1 MAIKKKNAKKKVVRK
16 KATKKRTAKKV
27 VKRKA
32 TKKVAKK
39 KKTVK
44 KTTKKRAVVSK
55 TVKKQIAS
63 TSKKASKALKHNTK
77 QDAEISKLQDEV
89 LKLQGKGKGKTKKK
103 VNSKRI
109 SEYNLFIRKQI
120 KAGYSFTKAVKEWN
134 RYQALMAKD
143 KRRPSAYNQFIGSQ
157 MRLGKT
163 FLQSVALW
171 KLAKAGKLGR
181 KGTTRTVEK
190 IKYKT
195 RTVKSKPTVIIKKV
209 RSKPT
214 VVEKIKYRTRTVKSK
229 PEIIVRKVRS
239 KPTVV
244 EKIKYKTRTV
254 KVKSEPKVI
263 TKIKYRTKEVPSKP
277 KVITKIKYRTK
288 TIKVPGATKTKIL
301 KQSIDYDR
309 IWNMFSNA
317 LSERSKTE
325 TKKVS
330 TTEIKTGALID
341 MEDVAFRV
349 VQTYFKEIARFGFK
363 KRLTLDEIIDAYFY
377 ALARVKRNND
387 IVAEAR
393 ARQIGV
399 KR

>member
-1 MAIKKKNAKKKVVRK
+1 MAVKKKKVVRK
-16 KATKKRTAKKV
+16 PVKKAVKKKTTKQVVKKKV
-27 VKRKA
+27 VKA
-32 TKKVAKK
+32 TKKV
-39 KKTVK
+39 T
-44 KTTKKRAVVSK
+44 VSK
-55 TVKKQIAS
+55 TVKKQIA
-63 TSKKASKALKHNTK
+63 TNKKKTAKALKHNTK
-77 QDAEISKLQDEV
+77 QDSEISKLQEEV
-89 LKLQGKGKGKTKKK
+89 AKLQGKGKKTKKK

-120 KAGYSFTKAVKEWN
+120 KAGFSFVKAVKEWN

-195 RTVKSKPTVIIKKV
+195 RTIKSKPT
-209 RSKPT
+209 
-214 VVEKIKYRTRTVKSK
+214 
-229 PEIIVRKVRS
+229 IIVKKVRS

-254 KVKSEPKVI
+254 KVPSEPTVVTKIKYRTKEVPSKPKVITKIKYRTKEVPSTPKVI

-288 TIKVPGATKTKIL
+288 TVKVPVESKSKVVRQTIDYAKLRDVLAGTKTKTETI
-301 KQSIDYDR
+301 
-309 IWNMFSNA
+309 
-317 LSERSKTE
+317 SKTD
-325 TKKVS
+325 
-330 TTEIKTGALID
+330 IKTAMAADDEEI
-341 MEDVAFRV
+341 AFRI

-363 KRLTLDEIIDAYFY
+363 KRLTLDEILDAYVY
-377 ALARVKRNND
+377 ALARVKRNEA
-387 IVAEAR
+387 VAVEERVRR
-393 ARQIGV
+393 AGM
-399 KR
+399 KK

>member
-1 MAIKKKNAKKKVVRK
+1 MAVKKKVRK
-16 KATKKRTAKKV
+16 VA
-27 VKRKA
+27 RKA
-32 TKKVAKK
+32 AK
-39 KKTVK
+39 K
-44 KTTKKRAVVSK
+44 KTTKKVVKKATVSK

-63 TSKKASKALKHNTK
+63 NKKKTAKALKHNTK
-77 QDAEISKLQDEV
+77 QDSEIAKLKAEV
-89 LKLQGKGKGKTKKK
+89 AKLQGKGKKTKKK

-120 KAGYSFTKAVKEWN
+120 NAGFSFVKAVKEWN

-195 RTVKSKPTVIIKKV
+195 RTVKSKPT
-209 RSKPT
+209 
-214 VVEKIKYRTRTVKSK
+214 
-229 PEIIVRKVRS
+229 IIVKKVRS

-254 KVKSEPKVI
+254 KVPSEPTVV

-288 TIKVPGATKTKIL
+288 TVKVPVESKSKVVRQTIDYAKLRDVLAGTKTKTETI
-301 KQSIDYDR
+301 
-309 IWNMFSNA
+309 
-317 LSERSKTE
+317 SKTD
-325 TKKVS
+325 
-330 TTEIKTGALID
+330 IKTAMAADDEEI
-341 MEDVAFRV
+341 AFRI

-363 KRLTLDEIIDAYFY
+363 KRLTLDEILDAYVY
-377 ALARVKRNND
+377 ALARVKRNEA
-387 IVAEAR
+387 VAVEERVRR
-393 ARQIGV
+393 AGM
-399 KR
+399 KK

>member
-1 MAIKKKNAKKKVVRK
+1 MAVKKKVRK
-16 KATKKRTAKKV
+16 VA
-27 VKRKA
+27 RKA
-32 TKKVAKK
+32 AK
-39 KKTVK
+39 K
-44 KTTKKRAVVSK
+44 KTTKKVVKKATVSK

-63 TSKKASKALKHNTK
+63 NKKKTAKALKHNTK
-77 QDAEISKLQDEV
+77 QDSEIAKLKAEV
-89 LKLQGKGKGKTKKK
+89 AKLQGKGKKTKKK

-120 KAGYSFTKAVKEWN
+120 NAGFSFVKAVKEWN

-195 RTVKSKPTVIIKKV
+195 RTVKSKPTIIVKKV

-214 VVEKIKYRTRTVKSK
+214 VVEKIKYRTRTIKSKPEVIVRKVKSK
-229 PEIIVRKVRS
+229 PEI
-239 KPTVV
+239 V

-254 KVKSEPKVI
+254 KVPSEPKVV

-288 TIKVPGATKTKIL
+288 TVKVPVESKSKVVRQTIDYAKLRDVLAGTKTKT
-301 KQSIDYDR
+301 
-309 IWNMFSNA
+309 
-317 LSERSKTE
+317 ETVSKTD
-325 TKKVS
+325 
-330 TTEIKTGALID
+330 IKTAMAADDEEI
-341 MEDVAFRV
+341 AFRI

-363 KRLTLDEIIDAYFY
+363 KRLTLDEILDAYVY
-377 ALARVKRNND
+377 ALARVKRNEA
-387 IVAEAR
+387 VAVEERVRR
-393 ARQIGV
+393 AGM
-399 KR
+399 KK

>member
-1 MAIKKKNAKKKVVRK
+1 MAVKKKKVVRK
-16 KATKKRTAKKV
+16 PVKKAVKKKTTKQVVKKKV
-27 VKRKA
+27 VKA
-32 TKKVAKK
+32 TKKV
-39 KKTVK
+39 T
-44 KTTKKRAVVSK
+44 VSK
-55 TVKKQIAS
+55 TVKKQIA
-63 TSKKASKALKHNTK
+63 TNKKKTAKALKHNTK
-77 QDAEISKLQDEV
+77 QDSEISKLQEEV
-89 LKLQGKGKGKTKKK
+89 AKLQGKGKKTKKK

-120 KAGYSFTKAVKEWN
+120 KAGFSFVKAVKEWN

-195 RTVKSKPTVIIKKV
+195 RTIKSKPT
-209 RSKPT
+209 
-214 VVEKIKYRTRTVKSK
+214 
-229 PEIIVRKVRS
+229 IIVKKVRS

-254 KVKSEPKVI
+254 KVPSEPTVVTKIKYRTKEVPSTPKVI

-288 TIKVPGATKTKIL
+288 TVKVPVESKSKVVRQTIDYAKLRDVLAGTKTKTETI
-301 KQSIDYDR
+301 
-309 IWNMFSNA
+309 
-317 LSERSKTE
+317 SKTD
-325 TKKVS
+325 
-330 TTEIKTGALID
+330 IKTAMAADDEEI
-341 MEDVAFRV
+341 AFRI

-363 KRLTLDEIIDAYFY
+363 KRLTLDEILDAYVY
-377 ALARVKRNND
+377 ALARVKRNEA
-387 IVAEAR
+387 VAVEERVRR
-393 ARQIGV
+393 AGM
-399 KR
+399 KK